1 MPFSE
6 DLLNTLTL
14 KQTSDL
20 DYILIPTSEKIQNR
34 TTSSFNHQAK
44 GVSFI
49 IIDRHDEL
57 FMVEQELVRRGQRAS
72 K

>member
-49 IIDRHDEL
+49 IIDRLDEH
-57 FMVEQELVRRGQRAS
+57 
-72 K
+72 